1 MATTVEEA
9 ISRTISRG
17 IRITTAFFI
26 LRKRKERKC
35 LSVTTIFLGASYAD
49 GVHAHT
55 CIHRKV
61 YICYID
67 CLYRLLNVKKKE
79 EINYEEIQ
87 ADLIVNVK

>member
-1 MATTVEEA
+1 MPMVTTVEA

-55 CIHRKV
+55 RIHRKV

-67 CLYRLLNVKKKE
+67 CLSTIECEKKK
-79 EINYEEIQ
+79 
-87 ADLIVNVK
+87 K